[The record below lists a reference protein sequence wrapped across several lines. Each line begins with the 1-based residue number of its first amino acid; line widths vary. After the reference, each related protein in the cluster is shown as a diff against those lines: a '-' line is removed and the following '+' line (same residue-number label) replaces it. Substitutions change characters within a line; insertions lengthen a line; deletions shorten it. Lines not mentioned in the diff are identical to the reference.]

1 MIYELMQAKSSTA
14 ILAGQVQN
22 FTESK
27 PSRLGQPSYP
37 SAQHQA
43 RSMEHLQD
51 IFAEPDSSLL
61 LEESQKKEINFHM
74 TRSSRSLDCTFH
86 IFSP

>member
-61 LEESQKKEINFHM
+61 LEESQKK
-74 TRSSRSLDCTFH
+74 RSTS
-86 IFSP
+86 I